1 MQFRL
6 KKQHAIFNCIY
17 TQKIHIKRITNRII
31 NRIIKRII
39 KSDWMTKANQISSLS
54 IDISFS
60 HHAFT
65 MHVLRIKTIFFY
77 IIKYIELSEM
87 NKMI

>member
-31 NRIIKRII
+31 NRII

>member
-6 KKQHAIFNCIY
+6 KKQHAIFNFIY

-31 NRIIKRII
+31 NRII